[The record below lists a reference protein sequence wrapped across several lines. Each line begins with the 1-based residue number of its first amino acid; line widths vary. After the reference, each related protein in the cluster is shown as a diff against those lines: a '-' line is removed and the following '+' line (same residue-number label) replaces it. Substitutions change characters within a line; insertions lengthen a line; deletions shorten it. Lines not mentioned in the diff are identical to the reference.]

1 MNLIGKSASSN
12 SKAIQMKSPDDGGTH
27 HEQHGV
33 EKAAEKIPKTLKYH
47 AEQGVVRHGS
57 AGAGVLCAF

>member
-1 MNLIGKSASSN
+1 
-12 SKAIQMKSPDDGGTH
+12 MKSPDDGGTH

-33 EKAAEKIPKTLKYH
+33 EKAAGKIPKTLKYH